1 MCKICTLNPL
11 QNQFNF
17 DILPIDIQDQAR
29 NIVAKLPIDDSIKIS
44 DKIRLVL
51 KSDLYELI
59 KSLPDKDI
67 CKFLKSSHSL
77 FSLLKNQIRSPDPC
91 SIGRPTKLLTESE
104 QKIHQWLVDRAKNND
119 FPTKREFKGDLSED
133 NDQG

>member
-1 MCKICTLNPL
+1 MISRQKLQKFL
-11 QNQFNF
+11 QNQFDF
-17 DILPIDIQDQAR
+17 DVLPIDMQNQAK
-29 NIVAKLPIDDSIKIS
+29 NIVAKLQIDDSIKIS

-67 CKFLKSSHSL
+67 CKFHRSSHSL

-91 SIGRPTKLLTESE
+91 SIGRQTKLLTESE
-104 QKIHQWLVDRAKNND
+104 QKIRQWLDDRAKNND
-119 FPTKREFKGDLSED
+119 FPTKR
-133 NDQG
+133 

>member
-1 MCKICTLNPL
+1 M
-11 QNQFNF
+11 
-17 DILPIDIQDQAR
+17 
-29 NIVAKLPIDDSIKIS
+29 
-44 DKIRLVL
+44 L

-59 KSLPDKDI
+59 KTLTDKDI
-67 CKFLKSSHSL
+67 CKFLKPSHSL
-77 FSLLKNQIRSPDPC
+77 FSLLKNQIRSRDPC